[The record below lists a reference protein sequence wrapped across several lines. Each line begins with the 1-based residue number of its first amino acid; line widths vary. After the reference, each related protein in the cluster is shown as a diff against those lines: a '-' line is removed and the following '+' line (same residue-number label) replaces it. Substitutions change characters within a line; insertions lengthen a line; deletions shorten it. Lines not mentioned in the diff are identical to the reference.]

1 MKRVEFSPRICLSV
15 SKKAFSE
22 ALVNNSQSDKS
33 LGLGLGL
40 GYKIVGSW

>member
-1 MKRVEFSPRICLSV
+1 MVKRVEFSPRICLSV

-33 LGLGLGL
+33 
-40 GYKIVGSW
+40 